1 MADRTKNKQDG
12 IGDRIKKL
20 RLQWGLTQRELSEI
34 VNKSESAVRMWEL
47 GKSEP
52 DIETINMLAK
62 IFIVSTDQILT
73 GNVSAY
79 GNVTPPEEENLS
91 EGERVLIEA
100 FRLAPEVLEAFKQ
113 VPEDQ
118 RAHVIDLVRTTL
130 KMQGLL

>member
-1 MADRTKNKQDG
+1 MKFADYFGVSVDTLLAQDDTADV
-12 IGDRIKKL
+12 ID
-20 RLQWGLTQRELSEI
+20 TA
-34 VNKSESAVRMWEL
+34 SESKKVPTFISYKSDSIENAAEL
-47 GKSEP
+47 LKHFDGRG
-52 DIETINMLAK
+52 II
-62 IFIVSTDQILT
+62 IVADE
-73 GNVSAY
+73 NKK
-79 GNVTPPEEENLS
+79 PPEEENLS